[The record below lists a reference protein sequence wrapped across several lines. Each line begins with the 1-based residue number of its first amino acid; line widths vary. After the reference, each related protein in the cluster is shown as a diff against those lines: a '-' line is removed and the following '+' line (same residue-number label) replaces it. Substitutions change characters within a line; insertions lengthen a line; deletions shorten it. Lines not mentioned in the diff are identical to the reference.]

1 MPAVPIYVW
10 NGTAW
15 QETGPTIPANPI
27 KYQASAPSSPS
38 TGDIW
43 VDSDGDVTTGS
54 QQFQRF
60 RFVASGGETTISGAD
75 ANGAVLAYTA
85 GLEQVVLNGAV
96 LVRGHDYTA
105 TNGTTITGLSPA
117 LVANDVL
124 EVFSFIAFTVANTYT
139 QSQVD
144 GFVAAANDA
153 IGMKLL
159 VPSSVTVGSG
169 SGSVSATGAV
179 TFSGASSVSLN
190 NVLSSTYD
198 NYRIIFNATVNGTST
213 GTELRFRLRSA
224 SGDDTTNMY
233 VGGISAI
240 YVGGTSIPYAFG
252 VQPGTYCPINH
263 AHYSGAPISL
273 TGDLRNINGTTRQF
287 NGTGNTGN
295 GSSAGYG
302 IFGMETYTTSTAHTG
317 MTFYSSSAMT
327 LSGTVRVYGYKN

>member
-1 MPAVPIYVW
+1 MAAVPIYVW
-10 NGTAW
+10 NGSAW

-105 TNGTTITGLSPA
+105 TTGTTITGLSPA
-117 LVANDVL
+117 LVASDVL

-144 GFVAAANDA
+144 GFV
-153 IGMKLL
+153 
-159 VPSSVTVGSG
+159 SSLG
-169 SGSVSATGAV
+169 
-179 TFSGASSVSLN
+179 
-190 NVLSSTYD
+190 
-198 NYRIIFNATVNGTST
+198 GTST
-213 GTELRFRLRSA
+213 A
-224 SGDDTTNMY
+224 WTTFTPVMKQ
-233 VGGISAI
+233 GATTLTATIS
-240 YVGGTSIPYAFG
+240 YARYKQIGKTVFLQ
-252 VQPGTYCPINH
+252 VNATI
-263 AHYSGAPISL
+263 
-273 TGDLRNINGTTRQF
+273 T
-287 NGTGNTGN
+287 NTGATN
-295 GSSAGYG
+295 GVISIDFPSGLSPVNSANEPALGTMYIRDTG
-302 IFGMETYTTSTAHTG
+302 TAYYAGGVTSNVSAFIGRAHNSQDSMGANTPAFTLVNNDTVAIQVTYEVA
-317 MTFYSSSAMT
+317 
-327 LSGTVRVYGYKN
+327 